1 MIHHPNRMGL
11 TDDKL
16 FGLIL
21 DDYFHNSKFQNF
33 GCGCCKMKTGL
44 IFKNLNNY
52 HSIFMIYHPNQVGL
66 TDGKLFGLILD
77 DFVHDSKTQ
86 NFRCGC

>member
-1 MIHHPNRMGL
+1 MIHHPNQMGF

-44 IFKNLNNY
+44 IFKNSEQLPLNF
-52 HSIFMIYHPNQVGL
+52 HDLSSKPSRSHEWQTVWL
-66 TDGKLFGLILD
+66 DFG
-77 DFVHDSKTQ
+77 
-86 NFRCGC
+86 

>member
-1 MIHHPNRMGL
+1 MIHHPNQMGL

-33 GCGCCKMKTGL
+33 GCGCCKMKIGL
-44 IFKNLNNY
+44 IFKN
-52 HSIFMIYHPNQVGL
+52 SEQ
-66 TDGKLFGLILD
+66 
-77 DFVHDSKTQ
+77 
-86 NFRCGC
+86 